1 MEEIIKEAQNG
12 SEEAFSQIIISM
24 ECNLYK
30 IAKMRLDCEDDINE
44 AVQETII
51 QTFKSI
57 KKINKPYSFK
67 TWITKVLINNCNK
80 IYRKRKNSKIMQYND
95 NEEKIIDIEANNSIE
110 KLNSNVDFFFLIKK
124 LNYNERMALTLYYLE
139 DLSTKEISIILKESE
154 STIRN
159 RISRARNKLK
169 ELINGGVYNG

>member
-1 MEEIIKEAQNG
+1 MEELIKEAQNG

-51 QTFKSI
+51 QKFKSI
-57 KKINKPYSFK
+57 KKIKEPCFFK

-110 KLNSNVDFFFLIKK
+110 ELNSNVDFFFLIKK

-169 ELINGGVYNG
+169 ELINGGDYNG

>member
-1 MEEIIKEAQNG
+1 MEELIKEAQNG

-57 KKINKPYSFK
+57 KKNKE
-67 TWITKVLINNCNK
+67 T
-80 IYRKRKNSKIMQYND
+80 
-95 NEEKIIDIEANNSIE
+95 
-110 KLNSNVDFFFLIKK
+110 
-124 LNYNERMALTLYYLE
+124 
-139 DLSTKEISIILKESE
+139 ILF
-154 STIRN
+154 
-159 RISRARNKLK
+159 
-169 ELINGGVYNG
+169 